1 MILTMEAGEDSF
13 RNKCETSVK
22 AEGNDEPLIT
32 QNQETNERPRISQ
45 FDILDILIFVYAIC
59 CFLFDL
65 SFDILLAVLHY
76 YGGNMWYF
84 GLTVCF
90 IAVPSFTTTAFSL
103 QWYISDSLKKDA
115 APVSTKQWI
124 VRGVFLT
131 LQLGPILRYLDAL
144 YYGLKSVGKR
154 RQEQKYLTDMINEA
168 ADAGILRLFE
178 CFLEDIPQLLL
189 QLYIFARSEIETPEF
204 YDTTE
209 LLQLFTMFVSVI
221 AMASSLA
228 AFERA
233 NRKSL
238 KHKKNMSI
246 CSTIVVALWR
256 FFEITARVLALGLFA
271 SLFLTYFFIAIAL
284 HYGIM
289 FTWIR
294 FMKTDFC
301 HNKCGEFLYN
311 LVLAIVYM
319 FSFFSAK
326 DGTSRHRVTF
336 FYVLMFLE
344 NTSLMSIWFVY
355 CPVHARYRYPAM
367 LIHFI
372 SFLLGLAFMLLYY
385 LLLHPT

>member
-1 MILTMEAGEDSF
+1 
-13 RNKCETSVK
+13 
-22 AEGNDEPLIT
+22 
-32 QNQETNERPRISQ
+32 
-45 FDILDILIFVYAIC
+45 
-59 CFLFDL
+59 
-65 SFDILLAVLHY
+65 
-76 YGGNMWYF
+76 
-84 GLTVCF
+84 
-90 IAVPSFTTTAFSL
+90 
-103 QWYISDSLKKDA
+103 
-115 APVSTKQWI
+115 
-124 VRGVFLT
+124 
-131 LQLGPILRYLDAL
+131 
-144 YYGLKSVGKR
+144 
-154 RQEQKYLTDMINEA
+154 MINEA

-289 FTWIR
+289 FAWIR

-301 HNKCGEFLYN
+301 HNKFGEFLYN

-319 FSFFSAK
+319 FSFFSGK

-344 NTSLMSIWFVY
+344 NISLMSIWFVY

-367 LIHFI
+367 CIHFV
-372 SFLLGLAFMLLYY
+372 SFLFGLAFMLVYY
-385 LLLHPT
+385 LLLHPTKNISVWDNWRISKLQNASLKESNVIEQQNKENQPETVF